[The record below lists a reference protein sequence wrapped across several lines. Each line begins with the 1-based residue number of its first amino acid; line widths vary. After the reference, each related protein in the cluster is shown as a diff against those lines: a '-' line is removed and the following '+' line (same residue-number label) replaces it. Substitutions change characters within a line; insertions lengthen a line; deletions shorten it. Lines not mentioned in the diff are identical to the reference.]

1 MTPQEAIS
9 TFKEW
14 IERDKKIEYADRD
27 ENIEIYKT
35 AIKALEQQPCEDAIS
50 REVVKEMLTEEW
62 TKYMP
67 MELDINLSFI
77 LDKISVLP
85 SVTPKAKWIPVSE
98 RLPKD
103 FGTYLIT
110 LKSGD
115 VCLCDFDPDFLGD
128 RVSLGVVA
136 TAWMPLK
143 LYKTESER

>member
-77 LDKISVLP
+77 LAVCQS
-85 SVTPKAKWIPVSE
+85 SC
-98 RLPKD
+98 R
-103 FGTYLIT
+103 TYM
-110 LKSGD
+110 
-115 VCLCDFDPDFLGD
+115 V
-128 RVSLGVVA
+128 
-136 TAWMPLK
+136 
-143 LYKTESER
+143 